1 MKKTLI
7 YILIVSFGL
16 LGCNSAPQLAST
28 SADVK
33 KTNKQVARP
42 TTDAFLKST
51 IYQLHLPLFT
61 QEGTLKKAEE
71 MLEHVKATGVDIVYL
86 TPIAESDD
94 DMNQAFWS
102 KRQKASKFG
111 NPKNPYR
118 IKDYYKVDP
127 TLGTDQDLKSFVD
140 KAHSLGMKV
149 MLDLVYY
156 HCGPKAKIISMNK
169 NWLVCDKDGNVKN
182 GRWNFPEL
190 NFKNPE
196 LREYLLKNME
206 YFVEKFGVDGYRTDV
221 EELIPSDFWVEGY
234 NRIKKIKPDV
244 VMLAESGRF
253 AAQLEAYDA
262 NYTWG
267 GLYRQYDKL
276 INEGGSAKDFVKFLK
291 RGRDKMPVGARFA
304 RFIDNHD
311 TATDVKD
318 GRGYEHLLGFKAM
331 NAVFVFN
338 FTIDGIP
345 FIYNGNEIAND
356 SHVSMF
362 SNRKHGRHFIAWEN
376 AMTKNGRE
384 RFALIK
390 NLSALKKSN
399 PALYKGETTW
409 VETSN
414 PDRVVAF
421 TRTCSE
427 QKILVVVNFGKEKT
441 DVTLPY
447 SGADAKVLLQNG
459 VEFTERNGKLKL
471 SMYDFSYLV
480 LQYK

>member
-7 YILIVSFGL
+7 SILIVSLGL
-16 LGCNSAPQLAST
+16 LGCNSTPQLVSV
-28 SADVK
+28 SSDVK

-42 TTDAFLKST
+42 TTEAFLKST
-51 IYQLHLPLFT
+51 IYQIHLPLFT

-127 TLGTDQDLKSFVD
+127 MLGSDQDLKSFVD
-140 KAHSLGMKV
+140 KAHSLGLKV

-156 HCGPKAKIISMNK
+156 HCGPKAKLISINK
-169 NWLVCDKDGNVKN
+169 DWVIRNKDGSVKK
-182 GRWNFPEL
+182 GKWTFPEL

-206 YFVEKFGVDGYRTDV
+206 YFVEKFDIDGYRTDV
-221 EELIPSDFWVEGY
+221 EAFVPADFWAEGY
-234 NRIKKIKPDV
+234 VRVKKLKPDF
-244 VMLAESGRF
+244 VMLAESNR
-253 AAQLEAYDA
+253 ASAQLDAYDA
-262 NYTWG
+262 NYSW
-267 GLYRQYDKL
+267 GLYRHLENVIYGKKSAQTLVNYWQKEFDKFP
-276 INEGGSAKDFVKFLK
+276 I
-291 RGRDKMPVGARFA
+291 GARQSRA
-304 RFIDNHD
+304 IDNHD
-311 TATDVKD
+311 TASDVKG
-318 GRGYEHLLGFKAM
+318 GRGYEHLFGFKAM
-331 NAVFVFN
+331 NAVFVLN

-356 SHVSMF
+356 GLASMF
-362 SNRKHGRHFIAWEN
+362 SNRKYGRHFIAWEN
-376 AMTKNGRE
+376 AMTDKGRE
-384 RFALIK
+384 RMALIQK
-390 NLSALKKSN
+390 LTSLKKSN
-399 PALYKGETTW
+399 PALYKGETAW

-459 VEFTERNGKLKL
+459 VEFTESNGKLKL
-471 SMYDFSYLV
+471 SMRDFGYLV